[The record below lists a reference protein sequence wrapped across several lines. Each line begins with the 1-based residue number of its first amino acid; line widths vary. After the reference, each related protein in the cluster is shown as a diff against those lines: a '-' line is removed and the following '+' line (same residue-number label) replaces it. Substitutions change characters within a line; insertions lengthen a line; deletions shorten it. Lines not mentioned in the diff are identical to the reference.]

1 MKTNIKKHN
10 LYHSIH
16 HSKWL
21 ILSFCFFAMMNT
33 GCSNEDT
40 NSPISPN
47 EEEAGTVNVPITI
60 ALGGYGEDE
69 DSTENI
75 SSLNNTR
82 SAAPG
87 AGTSTPSGSNT
98 SDDNGYEETKSIN
111 TIRIIT
117 FKRKAVEDNGTGTT
131 IQRADDEDFVYD
143 PKNDIT
149 LTELTDESGHTDDYL
164 SGSSHKH
171 RVAKG
176 TFSKSYGYEYR
187 IVALAYDS
195 EESVPY
201 PCYTNYNM
209 IDRYVTLNIGTGT
222 SYDDFKASF
231 GSEVVDEKTKESN
244 STNTKTGNWLSFL
257 TGGSGLTHKTANLSA
272 HLTSIPQIFYGYIYN
287 KGDESKNPIISY
299 STYDDEGNAVTNT
312 PLVGILYRGMAEI
325 VLNIS
330 KVERFNNHNPSWIC
344 LLSDNVLT
352 QVNLQSY
359 DDFKTASTP
368 IDCKYTAIA
377 YHTTGVGESTTLKAY
392 VLPGKMHLAIRMAGI
407 LNGGLTYNAA
417 NGQIQTKDVTSSDNA
432 TGVITVDALNNV
444 FYLRRNHKY
453 VFNCS
458 KSSLIMDHEIK

>member
-16 HSKWL
+16 HCKWL

-33 GCSNEDT
+33 GCSNEDA

-47 EEEAGTVNVPITI
+47 EEETGTVNVPITI

-69 DSTENI
+69 DSTENTT
-75 SSLNNTR
+75 SPNNTR
-82 SAAPG
+82 SAPPG

-131 IQRADDEDFVYD
+131 TQRANDEDFVYD

-195 EESVPY
+195 KEMMPY
-201 PCYTNYNM
+201 PEYSPYFNLIDNYM
-209 IDRYVTLNIGTGT
+209 KLNLGTGT
-222 SYDDFKASF
+222 SFKDFSATF
-231 GSEVVDEKTKESN
+231 ESATLDGKN
-244 STNTKTGNWLSFL
+244 DKKGNWGSYL
-257 TGGSGLTHKTANLSA
+257 TGGHKLTHNTKYISNELI
-272 HLTSIPQIFYGYIYN
+272 SIPQLFYGHVYV
-287 KGDESKNPIISY
+287 KGDETKNPII
-299 STYDDEGNAVTNT
+299 TYYYDSNDEQINNA
-312 PLVGILYRGMAEI
+312 PLTGILYRGMAE
-325 VLNIS
+325 VVVNIKTE
-330 KVERFNNHNPSWIC
+330 KVQTVNPRWYC
-344 LLSDNVLT
+344 LLADNILTSVKLT
-352 QVNLQSY
+352 QY
-359 DDFKTASTP
+359 DDFKKGYNYLSEG
-368 IDCKYTAIA
+368 KYSAFA
-377 YHTTGVGESTTLKAY
+377 YHTTPNLGETITLKGY
-392 VLPGKMHLAIRMAGI
+392 LLPGKTRLGVRIA
-407 LNGGLTYNAA
+407 LNDIPYAV
-417 NGQIQTKDVTSSDNA
+417 NGQFTTVDVSSSDNA
-432 TGVITVDALNNV
+432 TGVITVDVVNNV

-453 VFNCS
+453 VLTCNDQGAVL
-458 KSSLIMDHEIK
+458 KHDIQ